1 MRNKNKKV
9 PLDVS
14 ERESAD
20 ANVRGEGPDRKA
32 RGGAP
37 ARGIKAPSGSKG
49 KLTLIR
55 D

>member
-37 ARGIKAPSGSKG
+37 APASRHLQGPKG
-49 KLTLIR
+49 N
-55 D
+55 